1 MSHELNH
8 DDTMFAVGESAW
20 HGLGTTL
27 PKGVK
32 LTSADAIAL
41 ANADWQ
47 VAKVA
52 LVAAHDG
59 AAVDRF
65 VGLQRSDT
73 GAILSVVGSKYEPL
87 QNRDMFAAF
96 DRYVQSG
103 VLEYETAGT
112 LRSGR
117 RVWILARLALDHID
131 VAGDVVRPYV
141 LLANGHGDG
150 LAASCDMT
158 AVRVVCANT
167 LACALA
173 AFTEGSRFRHSTGV
187 TRRVVDRL
195 DDLPALRAAMA
206 TQATAWWRMAAAPAE
221 LFDVARALSAILQ
234 KPMGEIVGDG
244 ETVRP
249 DRMLEHA
256 GDAFERPIGGATPA
270 TSGTWWGVY
279 QALTQ
284 VVTHG
289 HAGSRRSPASRAE
302 SAAFGDGAR
311 FLERAELVCDML
323 ARSRGT
329 TWEDLI
335 ELPTHALRDQAA

>member
-1 MSHELNH
+1 MSHELNA
-8 DDTMFAVGESAW
+8 DDTMFAVGKSAW

-27 PKGVK
+27 PKGTK

-73 GAILSVVGSKYEPL
+73 GAILSVVGTKYEPL

-96 DRYVQSG
+96 DRYVEAG

-117 RVWILARLALDHID
+117 RVWILARLALADTN
-131 VAGDVVRPYV
+131 VAGDTVRPYV

-150 LAASCDMT
+150 LAASCDLT
-158 AVRVVCANT
+158 AVRVECANT

-173 AFTEGSRFRHSTGV
+173 CFGDGSRFRHSAGV

-195 DDLPALRAAMA
+195 DDLPSLRAAMEA
-206 TQATAWWRMAAAPAE
+206 QAMAWWKMASAPAE
-221 LFDVARALSAILQ
+221 LFDVARALSSILQ
-234 KPMGEIVGDG
+234 KPLDQIVGDG
-244 ETVRP
+244 DKVRP

-256 GDAFERPIGGATPA
+256 GDAFERPIGGQTPA
-270 TSGTWWGVY
+270 TRGTWWGVY

-323 ARSRGT
+323 ARSGGR

-335 ELPTHALRDQAA
+335 DVPTHAMRELAA